1 MPPEELLLFSSHLL
15 INHQTMIQDI
25 LIQTSWQE
33 WLGVFFSMLQVVLA
47 SRNNSLN
54 YLFGIAGVLLTL
66 YVMAVSGLYAEF
78 TLNLYYLVMSIYGW
92 CYWLWG
98 KASAE
103 IPVTKSNYKD
113 WIMSVSIV
121 LISFVLFLFALTQ
134 FTDSDVP
141 VADALVSAFAW
152 AGMWLM
158 ARRKLENWI
167 MLNVSNL
174 IAVPLMIHKDLYLY
188 AVLSVF
194 LFVVAVIGYFNW
206 RNIIRLQKEP
216 V

>member
-1 MPPEELLLFSSHLL
+1 
-15 INHQTMIQDI
+15 MIQDL

-66 YVMAVSGLYAEF
+66 YVMAYSGLYAEF

-92 CYWLWG
+92 IYWLRG
-98 KASAE
+98 KASTQ
-103 IPVTKSNYKD
+103 IPITKSSDKD
-113 WIMSVSIV
+113 WILSVSIV
-121 LISFVLFLFALTQ
+121 LISFILFLFALTQ

-158 ARRKLENWI
+158 ARRKLENWLL
-167 MLNVSNL
+167 LNVSNL
-174 IAVPLMIHKDLYLY
+174 IAVPLMIHKELYLY
-188 AVLSVF
+188 AILSVF

-206 RNIIRLQKEP
+206 RHIMKQQKMMLNACFRYQKFK
-216 V
+216 